1 MRVTL
6 FLGALFLASGLAW
19 GGDAPDPALESP
31 ISAQASAMLANG
43 KLADAITLLEGR
55 LAEHPED
62 KQAANLL
69 LLAKVQQKEAE
80 IRVML
85 SEQAEVREQIVG
97 DADYEAAKAKAD
109 EKVQRQLDV
118 VEYYVARRQYA
129 EAIDLCNALQ
139 RQWPNEGAVLV
150 MKYQVLSMMVV
161 KERETLLKEKKYRRG
176 EGINEVIEHAIFPVD
191 KPKLPR
197 TVWIFD
203 EDLAETQRAAVRAKL
218 QERVTL
224 KYNGTQVR
232 EVVEPLFAVAGVNY
246 VILDSALGEETLTIN
261 LVDETVEAALNT
273 IAKLVNVTYNYSAGT
288 VFVSKTGSEVL
299 VTEIIRL
306 QSGLTDVSGS
316 GDLGGGGAAGG
327 GGGFGGGG
335 GQGAN
340 LPPQAQAAL
349 AAAQAAGGGAGG
361 AGGAAG
367 GGGTSDLEKF
377 MAKIPD
383 IIVGWPADARWYL
396 DRKSNTLYVRSTP
409 STIAELKRLLGALDY
424 NNVQVLIE
432 TRFIEVSEQAQREL
446 GIDWGFKGAAGNA
459 SIVGPGLAG
468 VPGFGNAATI
478 TGTAL
483 PLASGVGDAGLRAGI
498 LLGDSLAMTIR
509 ALESKGQAD
518 TLSEPKILALN
529 NSLGLIEL
537 TKQVSY
543 ISDYE
548 ARSTSTN
555 SNVVDNTVVTN
566 NSTALVPK
574 FQLIDTGIS
583 LRIRP
588 SIARNSNIITLSI
601 NPKVRELLDIK
612 GQQFQ
617 YASSSGGNG
626 VLTGTVQQ
634 PEIGERNLQ
643 AVLHVQNGQT
653 IALGGLT
660 SERDQK
666 KQEGL
671 PFVSEIPLIGGLF
684 QRRSR
689 FNERRNL
696 IILVAAHIV
705 DPSGAKLSDEIQK
718 LRDTARVVMP
728 AEARDALAGTN
739 ATKAEQAAAAQSA
752 ETAPAAD
759 SAGGTPWKRNGR

>member
-191 KPKLPR
+191 KPKLSR

-349 AAAQAAGGGAGG
+349 TAAQAASGGGGAGG
-361 AGGAAG
+361 GGS
-367 GGGTSDLEKF
+367 SDLEKF
-377 MAKIPD
+377 MNKIPE
-383 IIVGWPADARWYL
+383 IIVDWPAEARWYL

-409 STIAELKRLLGALDY
+409 SSIAELKRLLGALDY

-446 GIDWGFKGAAGNA
+446 GIDWGFGGQSGNVILGGPNVSPTNAAPATIQGTGLGNL
-459 SIVGPGLAG
+459 VGPGGAGANSGLLAK
-468 VPGFGNAATI
+468 VLVGNNFSAT
-478 TGTAL
+478 L
-483 PLASGVGDAGLRAGI
+483 K
-498 LLGDSLAMTIR
+498 

-518 TLSEPKILALN
+518 TLSEPKILTLN
-529 NSLGLIEL
+529 NALGVIEL
-537 TKQVSY
+537 TTQRAY
-543 ISDYE
+543 IGDYE

-555 SNVVDNTVVTN
+555 SSVTDGTVVTN

-574 FQLIDTGIS
+574 LETVDFGIS

-588 SIARNSNIITLSI
+588 SMARNSNVITLAL
-601 NPKVRELLDIK
+601 NPKVRELT
-612 GQQFQ
+612 GFFETEFN
-617 YASSSGGNG
+617 YAGSSAGSNVLSGR
-626 VLTGTVQQ
+626 VQK
-634 PEIGERNLQ
+634 PNISERNLTT
-643 AVLHVQNGQT
+643 VLHIQNGQT
-653 IALGGLT
+653 VALGGLT
-660 SERDQK
+660 TEQDQK
-666 KQEGL
+666 RQEGL
-671 PFVSEIPLIGGLF
+671 PYVSEIPLLGGLF

-689 FNERRNL
+689 TNERRNL
-696 IILVAAHIV
+696 VIIVAAHIV

>member
-1 MRVTL
+1 MRLTL
-6 FLGALFLASGLAW
+6 SFAALILATGLAW
-19 GGDAPDPALESP
+19 GGDAPDPAVESP
-31 ISAQASAMLANG
+31 ISAQASALLANG
-43 KLADAITLLEGR
+43 KITDAIVLLEAH

-62 KQAANLL
+62 KQVANLL

-139 RQWPNEGAVLV
+139 RQWPHDGAVLV
-150 MKYQVLSMMVV
+150 MKYQVLSLLVV

-176 EGINEVIEHAIFPVD
+176 EGINESIEHAIFPVD

-203 EDLAETQRAAVRAKL
+203 EDLAEVQRAAVRTKL

-261 LVDETVEAALNT
+261 LVDETVETALNT
-273 IAKLVNVTYNYSAGT
+273 IAKLVNVTYNYSSGT

-299 VTEIIRL
+299 ITEIIRL
-306 QSGLTDVSGS
+306 QSGLTDVSGN
-316 GDLGGGGAAGG
+316 GDLGGGGGGAAGG
-327 GGGFGGGG
+327 AGGGGAGGAGGAG

-349 AAAQAAGGGAGG
+349 AAAGGGG

-383 IIVGWPADARWYL
+383 IIVDWPADARWYL

-409 STIAELKRLLGALDY
+409 SSIAELKRLLGALDY

-432 TRFIEVSEQAQREL
+432 TRFIEVSEAAQREL
-446 GIDWGFKGAAGNA
+446 GIDWGFAGGSGNLGIAGAG
-459 SIVGPGLAG
+459 GTGLA
-468 VPGFGNAATI
+468 TI
-478 TGTAL
+478 QGTGL
-483 PLASGVGDAGLRAGI
+483 PLAAGVGPSAGLNAALI
-498 LLGDSLAMTIR
+498 SGDNFVARLK

-529 NSLGLIEL
+529 NSLGIIEL

-548 ARSTSTN
+548 ARSNSTN

-566 NSTALVPK
+566 NSTALVPQ
-574 FQLIDTGIS
+574 FQIIDTGIS

-588 SIARNSNIITLSI
+588 SVARNSDVITLAI

-612 GQQFQ
+612 GQEFE
-617 YASSSGGNG
+617 YASNSGGAR

-643 AVLHVQNGQT
+643 AILHVQNGQT
-653 IALGGLT
+653 VALGGLT
-660 SERDQK
+660 TERDQK

-671 PFVSEIPLIGGLF
+671 PYVSEIPLLGGLF

-705 DPSGAKLSDEIQK
+705 DPSGAKLGDEIKK

-728 AEARDALAGTN
+728 ADARDALAGTE
-739 ATKAEQAAAAQSA
+739 AAKADQAAAAAA
-752 ETAPAAD
+752 EAAPATD
-759 SAGGTPWKRNGR
+759 NAGGTPWKRSGR